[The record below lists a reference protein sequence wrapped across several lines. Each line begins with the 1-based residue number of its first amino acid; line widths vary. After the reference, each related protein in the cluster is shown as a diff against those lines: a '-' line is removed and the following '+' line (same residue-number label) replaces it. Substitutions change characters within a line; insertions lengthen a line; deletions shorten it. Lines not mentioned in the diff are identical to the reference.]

1 MRAVIQRVLSAS
13 CEVEGEITGSIGGG
27 LLILLGAAEDD
38 SERECE
44 KLADKIAKLRIF
56 SDENGKTNLSVC
68 DVGGGLLV
76 ISQFTL
82 LADCHKGNRPS
93 FIKAGA
99 PDRAKELYERFM
111 QLLSE
116 KAGRKVERG
125 IFGADMKISLV
136 NDGPFTI
143 VLDCVNGEILK

>member
-1 MRAVIQRVLSAS
+1 MKAVIQRVTRAS
-13 CEVEGEITGSIGGG
+13 CEVEGKITGSIGQG
-27 LLILLGAAEDD
+27 LMILLGAAEGDT
-38 SERECE
+38 ERECE

-56 SDENGKTNLSVC
+56 ADSEGKTNLSVC
-68 DVGGGLLV
+68 DIDGGLLC

-93 FIKAGA
+93 FIKAGP

-116 KAGRKVERG
+116 KAARPVERG

-143 VLDCVNGEILK
+143 VLDCVDGEILR